1 MNKKVIT
8 AYIHQLVNKYI
19 IHLTLPIWI
28 QLVNKYIIHLTLPIW
43 IARCGVFEE
52 NKKSLRNVIVLV
64 DDNNKLGAKNSI
76 VIVAVIT
83 CLKGG

>member
-28 QLVNKYIIHLTLPIW
+28 A
-43 IARCGVFEE
+43 ARCGVFEE
-52 NKKSLRNVIVLV
+52 KKNL
-64 DDNNKLGAKNSI
+64 
-76 VIVAVIT
+76 
-83 CLKGG
+83 